1 MRVGPS
7 QEEIRRSNLGALLR
21 SVHLHGAMSRA
32 DLTTSLGLNRS
43 TIGALTADLAAA
55 GLVSEGVPREQR
67 GRAGRPSLVVR
78 PESEHVYVFAFAVE
92 VDRIVAAR
100 VGLGGVVLDR
110 HAAVRERG
118 DRSAAQV
125 VAPIADFVRQM
136 QKAAPP
142 GARLVGSAAAV
153 SAMVRRE
160 DGFVRL
166 GPELGWVDQPLGEAL
181 ADVIISTG
189 VDLFPATRLRAPT
202 TPGAGAMPAQRPAPD
217 DDLVDAGD
225 GRTLLARRGPAGTA
239 SAASGA
245 DEADLPDDD
254 VPDTETDDGGGGS
267 DATRQL
273 VQVRNNADLAALA
286 EHARG
291 AAVGCDNVVY
301 LYGDAG
307 VGGGII
313 AAGRPVTGHGGYGGE
328 VGHMV
333 VNPAGKPCSCGS
345 HGCWE
350 TEIGEH
356 ALLAAAGRDPSSG
369 REGILSVVDAAGR
382 GDASAQAAVRQVGDW
397 LGFGVANLV
406 NIFNPEMVIFGG
418 TLREVYLASAAQV
431 RSRLNRNALPACRE
445 HVRLRTPVLGEDAAL
460 LGAAELAFEP
470 LFADPLD
477 FA

>member
-55 GLVSEGVPREQR
+55 GLVSEGAPREQR

-78 PESEHVYVFAFAVE
+78 PESEKVYVYAFAVE

-100 VGLGGVVLDR
+100 VGLGGVLLDR
-110 HAAVRERG
+110 FEAARPRG
-118 DRSAAQV
+118 EHDAATV
-125 VAPIADFVRQM
+125 VAPIADFVRKM
-136 QKAAPP
+136 QVTAPA
-142 GARLVGSAAAV
+142 GARLIGSGAAV
-153 SAMVRRE
+153 SAMVRRD

-166 GPELGWVDQPLGEAL
+166 GPQLGWADQPLGEAL
-181 ADVIISTG
+181 RELIA
-189 VDLFPATRLRAPT
+189 
-202 TPGAGAMPAQRPAPD
+202 
-217 DDLVDAGD
+217 D
-225 GRTLLARRGPAGTA
+225 GRPVA
-239 SAASGA
+239 
-245 DEADLPDDD
+245 
-254 VPDTETDDGGGGS
+254 
-267 DATRQL
+267 
-273 VQVRNNADLAALA
+273 VRNNADLAALA
-286 EHARG
+286 EHTRG
-291 AAVGCDNVVY
+291 AAAGCDNLVY

-333 VNPAGKPCSCGS
+333 VNPNGKACSCGS

-356 ALLAAAGRDPSSG
+356 ALLSAAGRNATSG
-369 REGILSVVDAAGR
+369 REGILAVVDAASR
-382 GDASAQAAVRQVGDW
+382 GDNTAQAAMRQVGDW

-431 RSRLNRNALPACRE
+431 RSRLNRNGLPACRE
-445 HVRLRTPVLGEDAAL
+445 HVRLRTPQLGQDAAL

-477 FA
+477 PVGR

>member
-78 PESEHVYVFAFAVE
+78 PESEKVYVYAFAVE

-100 VGLGGVVLDR
+100 VGLGGVLLDR
-110 HAAVRERG
+110 LEAARPRG
-118 DRSAAQV
+118 EHDAATV
-125 VAPIADFVRQM
+125 VAPIADFVRKM
-136 QKAAPP
+136 QLAAPP
-142 GARLVGSAAAV
+142 GARLIGSGAAV
-153 SAMVRRE
+153 SAMVRRD
-160 DGFVRL
+160 DGYVRL
-166 GPELGWVDQPLGEAL
+166 GPQLGWADQPLGEAL
-181 ADVIISTG
+181 RGLVG
-189 VDLFPATRLRAPT
+189 EGRAV
-202 TPGAGAMPAQRPAPD
+202 A
-217 DDLVDAGD
+217 
-225 GRTLLARRGPAGTA
+225 
-239 SAASGA
+239 
-245 DEADLPDDD
+245 
-254 VPDTETDDGGGGS
+254 
-267 DATRQL
+267 
-273 VQVRNNADLAALA
+273 VRNNADLAALA
-286 EHARG
+286 EHTRG
-291 AAVGCDNVVY
+291 AAAGCDNLVY

-307 VGGGII
+307 IGGGII

-333 VNPAGKPCSCGS
+333 VNPNGKACSCGS

-356 ALLAAAGRDPSSG
+356 ALLSAAGRNATAG
-369 REGILSVVDAAGR
+369 REGILAVVDAASR
-382 GDASAQAAVRQVGDW
+382 GDNTAQAAMRQVGDW
-397 LGFGVANLV
+397 VGFGVANLV

-431 RSRLNRNALPACRE
+431 RSRLNRNGLPACRE
-445 HVRLRTPVLGEDAAL
+445 HVRLRTPQLGQDAAL

-477 FA
+477 SA

>member
-55 GLVSEGVPREQR
+55 GLVSEEVPQEQR

-78 PESEHVYVFAFAVE
+78 PESEKVYVYAFAVE

-100 VGLGGVVLDR
+100 VGLGGVLLDR
-110 HAAVRERG
+110 YEAARG
-118 DRSAAQV
+118 RGEQDATAV
-125 VAPIADFVRQM
+125 VAPIAEFVRKVQ
-136 QKAAPP
+136 AGVDTNAP
-142 GARLVGSAAAV
+142 GARLIGSGAAV

-166 GPELGWVDQPLGEAL
+166 GPQLGWVDQPLGEAIGE
-181 ADVIISTG
+181 VI
-189 VDLFPATRLRAPT
+189 
-202 TPGAGAMPAQRPAPD
+202 
-217 DDLVDAGD
+217 GD
-225 GRTLLARRGPAGTA
+225 GRPVA
-239 SAASGA
+239 
-245 DEADLPDDD
+245 
-254 VPDTETDDGGGGS
+254 
-267 DATRQL
+267 
-273 VQVRNNADLAALA
+273 VRNNADLAALA
-286 EHARG
+286 AHARG

-333 VNPAGKPCSCGS
+333 VNPVGKPCSCGS

-356 ALLAAAGRDPSSG
+356 ALLAAAGRNPSAG
-369 REGILSVVDAAGR
+369 REGILAVVDAASR
-382 GDASAQAAVRQVGDW
+382 GDATAQAAVRQVGDW

-431 RSRLNRNALPACRE
+431 RSRLNRNGLPACRE
-445 HVRLRTPVLGEDAAL
+445 HVRLRTPQLGDDAAL

-477 FA
+477 PP

>member
-78 PESEHVYVFAFAVE
+78 PESEKVYVYAFAVE

-100 VGLGGVVLDR
+100 VGLGGVLLDR
-110 HAAVRERG
+110 LEAARPRG
-118 DRSAAQV
+118 EHDAATV
-125 VAPIADFVRQM
+125 VAPIADFVRKM
-136 QKAAPP
+136 QLAAPP
-142 GARLVGSAAAV
+142 GARLIGSGAAV
-153 SAMVRRE
+153 SAMVRRD
-160 DGFVRL
+160 DGYVRL
-166 GPELGWVDQPLGEAL
+166 GPQLGWADQPLGEAL
-181 ADVIISTG
+181 
-189 VDLFPATRLRAPT
+189 R
-202 TPGAGAMPAQRPAPD
+202 
-217 DDLVDAGD
+217 DLVAD
-225 GRTLLARRGPAGTA
+225 GRPVA
-239 SAASGA
+239 
-245 DEADLPDDD
+245 
-254 VPDTETDDGGGGS
+254 
-267 DATRQL
+267 
-273 VQVRNNADLAALA
+273 VRNNADLAALA
-286 EHARG
+286 EHTRG
-291 AAVGCDNVVY
+291 AAAGCDNLVY

-307 VGGGII
+307 IGGGII

-333 VNPAGKPCSCGS
+333 VNPNGKPCSCGS

-356 ALLAAAGRDPSSG
+356 ALLSAAGRNATAG
-369 REGILSVVDAAGR
+369 REGILAVVDAASR
-382 GDASAQAAVRQVGDW
+382 GDNTAQAAMRQVGDW
-397 LGFGVANLV
+397 VGFGVANLV

-431 RSRLNRNALPACRE
+431 RSRLNRNGLPACRE
-445 HVRLRTPVLGEDAAL
+445 HVRLRTPQLGQDAAL

-477 FA
+477 SA